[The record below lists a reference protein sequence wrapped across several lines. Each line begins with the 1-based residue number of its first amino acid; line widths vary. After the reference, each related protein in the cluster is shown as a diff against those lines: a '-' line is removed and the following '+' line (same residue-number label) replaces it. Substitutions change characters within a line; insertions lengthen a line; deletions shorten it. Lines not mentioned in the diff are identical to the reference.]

1 MTKFETAEELISFV
15 KEKGMK
21 RGFYKK
27 SGRIQYLI
35 GFDSMGMMS
44 VTTPPQVAK
53 GRLGKKYSAT
63 GWNMLNDS
71 NLNKLDWFLKAEYIG
86 QNLDGAKND

>member
-44 VTTPPQVAK
+44 LQVAK

-63 GWNMLNDS
+63 GWNMLDES
-71 NLNKLDWFLKAEYIG
+71 NFNKLDWFLKAEYIG